1 MKKIDHYIY
10 LDYSER
16 LIGYTIIEKEKV
28 GTLLPKISKFHHY
41 KDIKHKKAYLSS
53 IKKVIKT
60 KKILEDLL
68 KHKIRELRDN
78 LYIFT
83 EVIEFIEKN
92 DHCAIFASIDNNQYK
107 AFVRLLKMIHH
118 RDHVIVRKESDL
130 KKGSI
135 EYKLSLIIDTLLN
148 LKRNE

>member
-1 MKKIDHYIY
+1 MKNIDHYIY

-16 LIGYTIIEKEKV
+16 IVGYTIIEKEKV
-28 GTLLPKISKFHHY
+28 NILLPKISKFHHY

-60 KKILEDLL
+60 KRILEDLF
-68 KHKIRELRDN
+68 KHKIKDLREN

-83 EVIEFIEKN
+83 EVIEFIKRN
-92 DHCAIFASIDNNQYK
+92 DNCAIFASIDDNQYR
-107 AFVRLLKMIHH
+107 AFVRLLSMIPHK
-118 RDHVIVRKESDL
+118 DHTIVRKESDL